1 MIAYLT
7 SCEFNQDV
15 SGAKKITN
23 NGSVVITDRGSTAH
37 VLLSFEDYQRLTFN
51 NQNIV
56 EMLAVPNAEDIDFEP
71 PKFSGIFNAFT

>member
-23 NGSVVITDRGSTAH
+23 NGSVIITDRGSIAR

-56 EMLAVPNAEDIDFEP
+56 ESKKYLGFPCLLY
-71 PKFSGIFNAFT
+71 KLW